1 MNAVNSTLIINGLAI
16 GCIVPGKK
24 EYLKLCNSNSESRVQ
39 GSFNGEENPERCTSR
54 VRYTYSVLKAT
65 KLVYFGEYSTYLVP
79 CLMYYQE

>member
-39 GSFNGEENPERCTSR
+39 GSLMEKRTLR
-54 VRYTYSVLKAT
+54 DA
-65 KLVYFGEYSTYLVP
+65 LVESGIHIQFSKRLN
-79 CLMYYQE
+79 